1 MYINEVKFIKDLFKA
16 LADNGIFPEGHNSDD
31 GLGDDIGNIIS
42 SRKTVK
48 TRTVSTYN
56 SSTTDIAS
64 SYPDPHIIVEDRDLT
79 AYALVSKSGYTVCT
93 DADTFE
99 RQSGFFS
106 TNGLVWK
113 GFDCVEDAMEWI
125 ADEAPKRSPFKN
137 FQLASPE
144 YLFAKGGFWYKSG
157 FKCDPEEI
165 EKWMYR
171 K

>member
-31 GLGDDIGNIIS
+31 GLGDDIGNIIA
-42 SRKTVK
+42 SRKMVK

-125 ADEAPKRSPFKN
+125 ADEAPQKISVQEFSAGIARIFIC
-137 FQLASPE
+137 
-144 YLFAKGGFWYKSG
+144 KGWVLV
-157 FKCDPEEI
+157 
-165 EKWMYR
+165 
-171 K
+171 